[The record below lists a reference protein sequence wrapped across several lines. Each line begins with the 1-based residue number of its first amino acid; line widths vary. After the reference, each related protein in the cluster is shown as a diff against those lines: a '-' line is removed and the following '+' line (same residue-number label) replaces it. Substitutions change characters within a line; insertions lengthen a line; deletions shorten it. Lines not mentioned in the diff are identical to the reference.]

1 MKVLAF
7 TPQYLPIVGG
17 IEIFVDLL
25 SQSLRQRSIETV
37 VVTTCDRRKQLPE
50 RDVVNGAFV
59 YRLDFIRALQ
69 LGGAIGPLEV
79 LHRLLRIVE
88 TEQPDLLHMHS
99 ALCSAPWYLER
110 LLRKLDFRLPL
121 IVTEHT
127 LLQPSECL
135 EVVRRLLLKADAVS
149 AVSRSVL
156 RSVIELTGRKGRS
169 TVIYNGVGER
179 DHETDVL
186 ARADRTISRHRLI
199 CVGRLER
206 EKGFDLA
213 IAALAKVRFT
223 GLDVELMVIGDGE
236 DRDFLLQ
243 VAMDHAITDH
253 VNFTGALDH
262 VSTLAAIAASS
273 LVLIPSRPR
282 EGFSLVA
289 VEAARSGVPRV
300 GAAGRI
306 YDNDFVLQPVMGD
319 ATGVDYIAHDAEP
332 PFVEAGAP
340 TRLFPATRQEAIR
353 AILPSTI
360 GQLMGGTSA
369 SPGLIMELVRSTPA
383 FHLTL
388 GGDFKIVPDT
398 IATQLMAG

>member
-1 MKVLAF
+1 V
-7 TPQYLPIVGG
+7 
-17 IEIFVDLL
+17 L

-300 GAAGRI
+300 
-306 YDNDFVLQPVMGD
+306 
-319 ATGVDYIAHDAEP
+319 
-332 PFVEAGAP
+332 
-340 TRLFPATRQEAIR
+340 ATRVGGLEETIEDGVSGLLVAPDSADDLAAAVIELLSNKER
-353 AILPSTI
+353 ARELSANARRISREKFSLDTCVQAYVELYQSVKKN
-360 GQLMGGTSA
+360 GGSA
-369 SPGLIMELVRSTPA
+369 SCAM
-383 FHLTL
+383 
-388 GGDFKIVPDT
+388 
-398 IATQLMAG
+398 